1 MTPNLESI
9 LQELGCKKPF
19 RKCGYFTN
27 KGFKT
32 YNLLQNTIAHTLELV
47 GYDYEDVDKVLD
59 TLDDIFV
66 KEY

>member
-1 MTPNLESI
+1 MNITLETI

-19 RKCGYFTN
+19 RKSGYFTN

-32 YNLLQNTIAHTLELV
+32 YNLLQNIIVHTLELV

-66 KEY
+66 KGY